1 MYVFSIYYV
10 PSTVLGA
17 GTRKNQRLYHR
28 GAYILDLGTDIN
40 VKINEYMSDTVK
52 NARKETNSGQ

>member
-1 MYVFSIYYV
+1 M

>member
-10 PSTVLGA
+10 PSTVLGS
-17 GTRKNQRLYHR
+17 RKNQRLYHR